1 MLLSTWHLELQLKQ
15 SFFMKDVSLLVTF
28 FEFFGVFLHFFRI
41 RASLRWRSEARIQT
55 TCKKKQKQSKKNA
68 RKGTIFVRF
77 LCFCNIF
84 VHWFL
89 EQSWE
94 VFFNA
99 LMAKVSR
106 MEATW
111 GHFSRHVAA
120 KLESWKLWFRVHQTL
135 LFRALREWIRTGWA
149 TFFKIFSK
157 RALETLF
164 YDFLRNW
171 GSSRSSKDIIWWAFQ
186 APVLRWFFTNF

>member
-1 MLLSTWHLELQLKQ
+1 MLFSC
-15 SFFMKDVSLLVTF
+15 FY
-28 FEFFGVFLHFFRI
+28 FFRI
-41 RASLRWRSEARIQT
+41 RAWLRWRSEARVRAKWT
-55 TCKKKQKQSKKNA
+55 NKQKQSKKDT
-68 RKGTIFVRF
+68 KKETIFIRILHLLQCFFDCF
-77 LCFCNIF
+77 L
-84 VHWFL
+84 
-89 EQSWE
+89 QASSE
-94 VFFNA
+94 VFFSA
-99 LMAKVSR
+99 LVAEVSK
-106 MEATW
+106 MGGTW
-111 GHFSRHVAA
+111 RHFSRHVAA

-135 LFRALREWIRTGWA
+135 LFRALREWIRTRWA